1 MSLFSGSATYIPVIR
16 SFGTTG
22 YRDIFS
28 WLRFQIL
35 TFIPINSYILDKLEG
50 IHETLIIFRNIS
62 GHLQWTVHSY
72 IQCQL
77 AGDSRANLRVI
88 SRIHFVAMCFEDPR
102 SIIHRSS
109 NQTGEWKNCS
119 MVYFVAAE

>member
-1 MSLFSGSATYIPVIR
+1 MTVIASCTAHIPII
-16 SFGTTG
+16 SILSTTSNC
-22 YRDIFS
+22 YIFS
-28 WLRFQIL
+28 RLSFQIFCL
-35 TFIPINSYILDKLEG
+35 IPINSYIFNKLES
-50 IHETLIIFRNIS
+50 IHKTFIIFRNIS
-62 GHLQWTVHSY
+62 SHLQWTVHSY